1 MLKYTKFCH
10 NVTKIH
16 RIIIRKYAFH
26 RLNSKIFTNILSF
39 NYLFLLFYFED
50 LPPASAVE
58 RSHAQRHIILA
69 QAAGGPAGTPAG
81 RTGGAAPADP
91 GPAAPGPAAPDPEP
105 AAPAEPDP
113 EPTAADPP
121 AADPNAGLGSPGE
134 GKIGGLRDLINAP
147 DVGLSDGSTRA
158 IVEDIAEIATTCE
171 SVPGEYRIDCLGKGF
186 SLLAKSMPDK
196 VEYETARTEI
206 AAAGKALRKI
216 ARDNQD
222 RAKPRL
228 RRTQKLTHVANAR
241 RSRAYRPIKQA
252 VLEQATEQAIKVIT
266 ETQTRLLRSAEG
278 SERRRVHY
286 QSIARS
292 VGSTTRILRS

>member
-1 MLKYTKFCH
+1 ML
-10 NVTKIH
+10 NSTKIRH
-16 RIIIRKYAFH
+16 TITKPCRKISRIYTSRKAISNT
-26 RLNSKIFTNILSF
+26 LTNSLSVYF
-39 NYLFLLFYFED
+39 LFLLFYFED
-50 LPPASAVE
+50 RPPATAVE
-58 RSHAQRHIILA
+58 RSHAQHPIILA
-69 QAAGGPAGTPAG
+69 QAAGGPAGTPPG
-81 RTGGAAPADP
+81 GTGGAAPADP
-91 GPAAPGPAAPDPEP
+91 GPATPGPAAPDPEP
-105 AAPAEPDP
+105 AAPDP
-113 EPTAADPP
+113 EPAAPDPP

-147 DVGLSDGSTRA
+147 DVGLSDRSTRA

-196 VEYETARTEI
+196 VEYETVRTEV

-241 RSRAYRPIKQA
+241 RSRAYRPIKEA
-252 VLEQATEQAIKVIT
+252 ALEQATEQAIKVIT

>member
-1 MLKYTKFCH
+1 MPNSAENFLLISKSHKIKTNKCTFHKLKYGLCTNLMSFCF
-10 NVTKIH
+10 
-16 RIIIRKYAFH
+16 AFA
-26 RLNSKIFTNILSF
+26 LIFFQDKPS
-39 NYLFLLFYFED
+39 
-50 LPPASAVE
+50 ASAE
-58 RSHAQRHIILA
+58 GRNLAPPYIILA
-69 QAAGGPAGTPAG
+69 QAAGAPTG
-81 RTGGAAPADP
+81 RGGAAPADP
-91 GPAAPGPAAPDPEP
+91 GTPEPAAPDPATP
-105 AAPAEPDP
+105 DPAPA
-113 EPTAADPP
+113 AADPP
-121 AADPNAGLGSPGE
+121 AADPAPDPDPDAGLGSPGE

-147 DVGLSDGSTRA
+147 DVGMANGSTRA

-186 SLLAKSMPDK
+186 TLLAKSMPNR
-196 VEYETARTEI
+196 VEYDTARTEI

-241 RSRAYRPIKQA
+241 RSRAYRPIKEA
-252 VLEQATEQAIKVIT
+252 ALEQATEQAIKVIT

-278 SERRRVHY
+278 SERRRIHY

-292 VGSTTRILRS
+292 IGSTTRILRS